1 MYLPKVKASKNTK
14 PASKVLP
21 KMSKPQK
28 NRELIETNNISTFSG
43 RRLQAKHRS
52 NVAVPSEAPVV
63 TQSIDEVLEVSEA
76 IEKVEEAPVVVED
89 TVEDT
94 VEVAES
100 VEEEVVEEVE
110 EAPVEETLDLTSMT
124 KKELIALA
132 KKHKVRYKNLTKD
145 DLISALSIVLG

>member
-94 VEVAES
+94 VEV
-100 VEEEVVEEVE
+100 VETEEVE
-110 EAPVEETLDLTSMT
+110 EEVEETLDLTSMT

>member
-1 MYLPKVKASKNTK
+1 
-14 PASKVLP
+14 
-21 KMSKPQK
+21 MSKPQK

-94 VEVAES
+94 VEV
-100 VEEEVVEEVE
+100 VETEEVE
-110 EAPVEETLDLTSMT
+110 EEVEETLDLTSMT

>member
-21 KMSKPQK
+21 KVSRPQK
-28 NRELIETNNISTFSG
+28 NRELIETNNISTFSE

-52 NVAVPSEAPVV
+52 KVAVPSEAPVV

-100 VEEEVVEEVE
+100 VEEVEEVVEEV
-110 EAPVEETLDLTSMT
+110 VEETLDLTSMT

>member
-52 NVAVPSEAPVV
+52 NVAVPSEAPVI

-76 IEKVEEAPVVVED
+76 IEKVEEAPVV
-89 TVEDT
+89 VEDT